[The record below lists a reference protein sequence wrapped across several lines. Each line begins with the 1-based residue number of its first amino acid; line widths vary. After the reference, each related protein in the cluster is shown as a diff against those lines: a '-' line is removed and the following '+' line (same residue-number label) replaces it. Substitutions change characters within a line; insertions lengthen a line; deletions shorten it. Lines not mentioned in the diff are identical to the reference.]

1 MTDSTTPSRPTRE
14 SSREYMV
21 VARRYRPQR
30 FEELVG
36 QDQVS
41 VALRNAIATN
51 RVGHAY
57 LFTGARGVG
66 KTSTARILAKALNC
80 VTGPS
85 GTPCNECD
93 VCQGVASGED
103 VDVLEIDGASNRGI
117 DEIRQLRA
125 NINVRPSRARF
136 KIYIIDEV
144 HMLTKE
150 AFNALLKTLEEPP
163 QHVKFIF
170 CTTDVEKIP
179 ITVRSRCQRF
189 DFPPVDPRSILD
201 RLQVIVQAEGAHAEP
216 EALTLL
222 ARRAAG
228 SMRDSQSLLE
238 QLLAFSG
245 NEITVDSVH
254 RMLGTA
260 RSGNVSQL
268 VTAITQRNAPLTMRM
283 VEDAI
288 RDGVDA
294 GQLAE
299 QLLGYFRDM
308 MAAHVGCN
316 ADLMLHTLPADF
328 PEIVTAG
335 KHLGLETLLA
345 MVQILDQ
352 AVVKMRHSMHAR
364 IILEVALV
372 RLCNLEA
379 LQDLAT
385 LISQFEHSGPL
396 SPSAA
401 TAPASPA
408 LRPPGS
414 TTSPASTSR
423 PAPVSTQARPAPPAT
438 SATPASPPPASITP
452 SSSSSS
458 TGGPASAS
466 AEAEAQKKNDLTE
479 TLSAA
484 DSISSAPSQ
493 DASSQPLTTTA
504 TTTTTAN
511 SITSGFQARTYWE
524 DSLKLLDDLTADYA
538 RFFSDVAIS
547 APDRLVIRFPA
558 EYTLQ
563 KEACERPDRR
573 QKLVQALAQVVGREI
588 GLSFELLAARAPAAD
603 ERRSP
608 ASRRQRMRELESHPL
623 VQETRKLFEAEVVEV
638 SEVRR
643 AEG

>member
-1 MTDSTTPSRPTRE
+1 MTESGSSSRQP
-14 SSREYMV
+14 REYMV

-41 VALRNAIATN
+41 TALRNAIATN

-80 VTGPS
+80 STGPTS
-85 GTPCNECD
+85 TPCNSCD
-93 VCQGVASGED
+93 ICQGVASGED

-117 DEIRQLRA
+117 DEIRQLRS

-163 QHVKFIF
+163 QHAKFIF

-201 RLQVIVQAEGAHAEP
+201 RLQVIVQSEGATADP

-260 RSGNVSQL
+260 RSGNLSQL
-268 VTAITQRNAPLTMRM
+268 VNAITQRQASQALRM

-288 RDGVDA
+288 QDGVDA

-308 MAAHVGCN
+308 MAAHVGCS
-316 ADLMLHTLPADF
+316 ADLMLHTLPTDF

-364 IILEVALV
+364 TILEVAIV
-372 RLCNLEA
+372 RLCNLEK

-385 LISQFEHSGPL
+385 LIGQFESGGPL
-396 SPSAA
+396 TAGSVLTGTNAA
-401 TAPASPA
+401 SKAT
-408 LRPPGS
+408 S
-414 TTSPASTSR
+414 TTVTPPTVIPPTVTPPTAT
-423 PAPVSTQARPAPPAT
+423 PPTETQPTAARPT
-438 SATPASPPPASITP
+438 NSDD
-452 SSSSSS
+452 
-458 TGGPASAS
+458 
-466 AEAEAQKKNDLTE
+466 AQKKNDTGLETE
-479 TLSAA
+479 STQSEVPDRHLESTVATLPPSTASV
-484 DSISSAPSQ
+484 SIS
-493 DASSQPLTTTA
+493 
-504 TTTTTAN
+504 N
-511 SITSGFQARTYWE
+511 SFQARTYWE
-524 DSLKLLDDLTADYA
+524 ESLKLLDDLTADYA
-538 RFFSDVAIS
+538 KFFSDVAIS
-547 APDRLVIRFPA
+547 APNRLVIRFPA

-563 KEACERPDRR
+563 KNACERPERR
-573 QKLVQALAQVVGREI
+573 IKLEQALTQIVGREI
-588 GLSFELLAARAPAAD
+588 GLTFELAAARTVTPD
-603 ERRSP
+603 ERRTP
-608 ASRRQRMRELESHPL
+608 ASRRQRMREVESHPL
-623 VQETRKLFEAEVVEV
+623 VQEARKLFDAEVVEV
-638 SEVRR
+638 SEARR
-643 AEG
+643 VEG